1 MTENDPKPIPRKTPK
16 KKGEGPSMREQIL
29 ARKRAEAA
37 ATGPAAEEAT
47 EEPAAKPAAK
57 KAAPK
62 SGGRPAR
69 SGSGRSGA
77 RAGAK
82 RGGDDADGGERKSKR
97 TRRERPQKKK
107 SPVPLIATGALVVLG
122 GVLAF
127 VFLGGGEEEPAAG
140 STETAAAGEG
150 TDGASADGGAAAAGD
165 ASPAEST
172 GAADGATGEAAAA
185 ADEAADEAAED
196 TEPAAP
202 KPKAKPAEPEPVDLS
217 ALEPFGKPEGATD
230 EQWAKLQ
237 EDAEMFF
244 DVDAGAAGGRA
255 RRRLEEAGK
264 LAWPAILNEMIKLDP
279 ANPEDNEQGML
290 AQRALNA
297 ARGSQ
302 TSQAFDWRTPD
313 DGVLS
318 EKNLRYNRKLIKA
331 LYDSWAKV
339 VEDPSH
345 WERIDKA
352 EAAAEAKADT
362 EKKIEDEFEFD
373 PSDLEG
379 LDG

>member
-29 ARKRAEAA
+29 ARKRAEAQASSAPEAPEAEA
-37 ATGPAAEEAT
+37 APE
-47 EEPAAKPAAK
+47 KPAAK
-57 KAAPK
+57 ASSRPK
-62 SGGRPAR
+62 R
-69 SGSGRSGA
+69 SGSGRSS
-77 RAGAK
+77 AK
-82 RGGDDADGGERKSKR
+82 RSDSDGAEGEGRSKR

-107 SPVPLIATGALVVLG
+107 SPVPLIATGVILIAAVAA
-122 GVLAF
+122 GV
-127 VFLGGGEEEPAAG
+127 VFLGGGDDETPGETTGTDTVANAASAEG
-140 STETAAAGEG
+140 AGDGTAAPEAGG
-150 TDGASADGGAAAAGD
+150 SAGDAAAGD
-165 ASPAEST
+165 
-172 GAADGATGEAAAA
+172 GEATAAGAGSAAPEGEAGASSVAAA
-185 ADEAADEAAED
+185 PEEPKKKPK
-196 TEPAAP
+196 PAAS
-202 KPKAKPAEPEPVDLS
+202 EPVDLT
-217 ALEPFGKPEGATD
+217 ALEPFGKPDGVTS
-230 EQWAKLQ
+230 EQWTKLQ

-255 RRRLEEAGK
+255 RRRLEEAGQP
-264 LAWPAILNEMIKLDP
+264 AWPAILNEMIKLDP
-279 ANPEDNEQGML
+279 GKPDDNEQGML

-331 LYDSWAKV
+331 LYDSWAAV
-339 VEDPSH
+339 VVDPSH
-345 WERIDKA
+345 WGRIDKA

>member
-29 ARKRAEAA
+29 ARKRAEAQASSAPEAPEAEA
-37 ATGPAAEEAT
+37 APE
-47 EEPAAKPAAK
+47 KPAAK
-57 KAAPK
+57 ASSRPK
-62 SGGRPAR
+62 R
-69 SGSGRSGA
+69 SGSGRSS
-77 RAGAK
+77 AK
-82 RGGDDADGGERKSKR
+82 RSDSDGAEGEGRSKR
-97 TRRERPQKKK
+97 TRRERPQQKK
-107 SPVPLIATGALVVLG
+107 SPVPLIATGVILIAAVAA
-122 GVLAF
+122 GV
-127 VFLGGGEEEPAAG
+127 VFLGGGDDEAPGETTGTDTVANAASAEG
-140 STETAAAGEG
+140 AGDGTAAPEAGG
-150 TDGASADGGAAAAGD
+150 SAGDAAAGD
-165 ASPAEST
+165 
-172 GAADGATGEAAAA
+172 GEATAAGAGSAAPEGEAGASSVAAA
-185 ADEAADEAAED
+185 PEEPKKKPK
-196 TEPAAP
+196 PAAS
-202 KPKAKPAEPEPVDLS
+202 EPVDLT
-217 ALEPFGKPEGATD
+217 ALEPFGKPDGVTS
-230 EQWAKLQ
+230 EQWTKLQ

-255 RRRLEEAGK
+255 RRRLEEAGQP
-264 LAWPAILNEMIKLDP
+264 AWPAILNEMIKLDP
-279 ANPEDNEQGML
+279 GKPDDNEQGML

-331 LYDSWAKV
+331 LYDSWAAV
-339 VEDPSH
+339 VVDPSH
-345 WERIDKA
+345 WGRIDKA

>member
-29 ARKRAEAA
+29 ARKRAEAQASSAPEAPEAEA
-37 ATGPAAEEAT
+37 APE
-47 EEPAAKPAAK
+47 KPAAK
-57 KAAPK
+57 ASSRPK
-62 SGGRPAR
+62 R
-69 SGSGRSGA
+69 SGSGRSS
-77 RAGAK
+77 AK
-82 RGGDDADGGERKSKR
+82 RSDSDGAEGEGRSKR

-107 SPVPLIATGALVVLG
+107 SPVPLIATGVILIAAVAA
-122 GVLAF
+122 GV
-127 VFLGGGEEEPAAG
+127 VFLGGGDDEAPGETTGTDTVANAASAEG
-140 STETAAAGEG
+140 AGDGTAAPEAGG
-150 TDGASADGGAAAAGD
+150 SAGDAAAGD
-165 ASPAEST
+165 
-172 GAADGATGEAAAA
+172 GEATAAGAGSAAPEGEAGASSVAAA
-185 ADEAADEAAED
+185 PEEPKKKPK
-196 TEPAAP
+196 PAAS
-202 KPKAKPAEPEPVDLS
+202 EPVDLT
-217 ALEPFGKPEGATD
+217 ALEPFGKPDGVTS
-230 EQWAKLQ
+230 EQWTKLQ

-255 RRRLEEAGK
+255 RRRLEEAGQP
-264 LAWPAILNEMIKLDP
+264 AWPAILNEMIKLDP
-279 ANPEDNEQGML
+279 GKPDDNEQGML

-331 LYDSWAKV
+331 LYDSWAAV
-339 VEDPSH
+339 VVDPSH
-345 WERIDKA
+345 WGRIDKA

>member
-29 ARKRAEAA
+29 ARKRAEAQASSAPEAPEAEA
-37 ATGPAAEEAT
+37 APE
-47 EEPAAKPAAK
+47 KPAAK
-57 KAAPK
+57 ASSRPK
-62 SGGRPAR
+62 R
-69 SGSGRSGA
+69 SGSGRSS
-77 RAGAK
+77 AK
-82 RGGDDADGGERKSKR
+82 RSDSDGAEGEGRSKR

-107 SPVPLIATGALVVLG
+107 SPVPLIATGVILIAAVAA
-122 GVLAF
+122 GV
-127 VFLGGGEEEPAAG
+127 VFLGGGDDEAPGETTGTDTVANAASAEG
-140 STETAAAGEG
+140 ASDGTAAPEAGG
-150 TDGASADGGAAAAGD
+150 SAGDAAAGD
-165 ASPAEST
+165 
-172 GAADGATGEAAAA
+172 GEATAAGAGSAAPEGEAGASSVAAA
-185 ADEAADEAAED
+185 PEEPKKKPK
-196 TEPAAP
+196 PAAS
-202 KPKAKPAEPEPVDLS
+202 EPVDLT
-217 ALEPFGKPEGATD
+217 ALEPFGKPDGVTS
-230 EQWAKLQ
+230 EQWTKLQ

-255 RRRLEEAGK
+255 RRRLEEAGQP
-264 LAWPAILNEMIKLDP
+264 AWPAILNEMIKLDP
-279 ANPEDNEQGML
+279 GKPDDNEQGML

-331 LYDSWAKV
+331 LYDSWAAV
-339 VEDPSH
+339 VVDPSH
-345 WERIDKA
+345 WGRIDKA

>member
-29 ARKRAEAA
+29 ARKRAEAQASSAPEAPEAEA
-37 ATGPAAEEAT
+37 APE
-47 EEPAAKPAAK
+47 KPAAK
-57 KAAPK
+57 GSSRPK
-62 SGGRPAR
+62 R
-69 SGSGRSGA
+69 SGSGRSS
-77 RAGAK
+77 AK
-82 RGGDDADGGERKSKR
+82 RSDSDGAEGEGRSKR

-107 SPVPLIATGALVVLG
+107 SPVPLIATGVILIAAVAA
-122 GVLAF
+122 GV
-127 VFLGGGEEEPAAG
+127 VFLGGGDDETPGETTGTDTVANAASAEG
-140 STETAAAGEG
+140 AGDGTAAPEAGG
-150 TDGASADGGAAAAGD
+150 SAGDAAAGD
-165 ASPAEST
+165 
-172 GAADGATGEAAAA
+172 GEAGAGSAAPEGEAGASSVAAA
-185 ADEAADEAAED
+185 PEEPKKKPK
-196 TEPAAP
+196 PAAS
-202 KPKAKPAEPEPVDLS
+202 EPVDLT
-217 ALEPFGKPEGATD
+217 ALEPFGKPDGVTS
-230 EQWAKLQ
+230 EQWTKLQ

-255 RRRLEEAGK
+255 RRRLEEAGQP
-264 LAWPAILNEMIKLDP
+264 AWPAILNEMIKLDP
-279 ANPEDNEQGML
+279 GKPDDNEQGML

-331 LYDSWAKV
+331 LYDSWAAV
-339 VEDPSH
+339 VVDPSH
-345 WERIDKA
+345 WGRIDKA